1 VTATIA
7 VRGARRAASPVA
19 VGLGLWIAAAVVS
32 GFTIR
37 RSLEGFDEGFLL
49 QAATRIADGQW
60 PWRDFGWP
68 YGPGQPLVVA
78 GAFKLLGPS
87 VLWWRLLRV
96 VVDATTALLAW
107 ALVRERAGDRPALAV
122 GAAAALTAAQP
133 VSANAANPALMLGL
147 LAVWLASRRR
157 PGWAG
162 AAAAVAV
169 FWRPDLGAAAAL
181 AAAAT
186 AAWPRDAVGE
196 DTAVARRA
204 RPVLADDPARAL
216 RAHPVLAALRG
227 RPALVVLGAAAA
239 AALVLYAPFLVAV
252 GPGKVFDALVLQSTR
267 DGAWWRLP
275 FPSGYSGQLRAGHLA
290 RDLKDVLGWLEP
302 YVALAGSALAVVVL
316 GRRRAAPGLAILAL
330 GCVAYLLSRADELH
344 AQLLLI
350 VACPLLA
357 LGIAAAPRLPAALLG
372 VALAL
377 IAAGGLANRLSALLR
392 PPDLVAV
399 HLPGVPG
406 IGVPPAE
413 ARALPPLIALVD
425 RLVGPGQP
433 IYVAPR
439 RSDLVTSTNPLVHFL
454 VRRPNV
460 LHRDVLLQ
468 ARPGEQQAIVVALRR
483 ARPRVVVRWTSPQS
497 AHPEPNPRGRPSGSR
512 ELDAYLAAAYR
523 LRARFGDYDVLVPRG

>member
-1 VTATIA
+1 MTATVA
-7 VRGARRAASPVA
+7 VRGARGAASPAA
-19 VGLGLWIAAAVVS
+19 VGIGLWIAAALVS

-87 VLWWRLLRV
+87 VVWWRLLRV
-96 VVDATTALLAW
+96 AVDATTALLAW
-107 ALVRERAGDRPALAV
+107 ALVRERAGNRLGLAA

-133 VSANAANPALMLGL
+133 VSANAANTALMLGL
-147 LAVWLASRRR
+147 LAVWLASRAR

-162 AAAAVAV
+162 AAAALAV

-186 AAWPRDAVGE
+186 AAWPRDAV
-196 DTAVARRA
+196 AVRA
-204 RPVLADDPARAL
+204 
-216 RAHPVLAALRG
+216 
-227 RPALVVLGAAAA
+227 RPALVALGAAAA
-239 AALVLYAPFLVAV
+239 GVLVLYAPFLVAV
-252 GPGKVFDALVLQSTR
+252 GPGTVFDALVVQSTR

-275 FPSGYSGQLRAGHLA
+275 FPAGYPGQLRAGHLA

-357 LGIAAAPRLPAALLG
+357 LAAAVAPRLPAVLLG

-377 IAAGGLANRLSALLR
+377 IAAGGLANRVSALLR

-413 ARALPPLIALVD
+413 ARALPPLVALVD
-425 RLVGPGQP
+425 RLVGPGEP

-468 ARPGEQQAIVVALRR
+468 ARPAEQHAIVVALRR